1 MDATPAARERE
12 AGGASTTRFDPRPVA
27 VALIDGEHYPPVVV
41 DALRALSGRYT
52 FVAALFL
59 GGEEKLRDRQAVE
72 LDELYGLP
80 VTPVAEPAAGA
91 GGGPSASA
99 AAGGP
104 NASAAASGGGESG
117 SGASVARA
125 TAAMREALGSLLART
140 GARVVVDV
148 SDEPV
153 LGYQERFQL
162 ISVALSWGARY
173 VGADFE
179 FSPQPL
185 ARLSSK
191 PSLAII
197 GTGKRV
203 GKTAVSGMFG
213 RRLGGRFG
221 LDQVVI
227 VAMGRG
233 GPAAPQVVY
242 GGDRLGVRGLLEVS
256 RQGLHAASD
265 YLEDAVLTGVTTV
278 GCRRCGGG
286 MAGASMKD
294 TVGEALRLV
303 DDMPAT
309 VVVWEGSGSA
319 SPPVQAQV
327 VVCVASALQPPEYIT
342 GYLGT
347 YRMLISDAL
356 FLTMCEPP
364 FCDVARVD
372 ALRSD
377 VASVNPE
384 VDVIP
389 TVLRPRPVD
398 SVAGRRVAFFTT
410 ATPESAGL
418 LTRHLEEVHGARVT
432 AVSTDLARRPALAG
446 AVAAAAGKADV
457 FLTEIKAA
465 ALDVVAE
472 AAAAQGKELV
482 FCDNELVATDGRDLA
497 AVIDGLTDKAL
508 ARFAAGEYGPRRS
521 HDGDAGE
528 GRQR

>member
-1 MDATPAARERE
+1 VDQGSPADTAARDAAPGDAVTPRP
-12 AGGASTTRFDPRPVA
+12 GPRPVA
-27 VALIDGEHYPPVVV
+27 IALIDGEHYPPVVL
-41 DALRALSGRYT
+41 DTLRALADRYEI
-52 FVAALFL
+52 VAALFL
-59 GGEEKLRDRQAVE
+59 GGEEKLRDRQAVA

-80 VTPVAEPAAGA
+80 VTTVAA
-91 GGGPSASA
+91 ASA
-99 AAGGP
+99 AP
-104 NASAAASGGGESG
+104 
-117 SGASVARA
+117 
-125 TAAMREALGSLLART
+125 AMREALGGLLSRT

-153 LGYQERFQL
+153 LGYYERFQL

-213 RRLGGRFG
+213 RRLGSRFG
-221 LDQVVI
+221 LGQVVI

-242 GGDRLGVRGLLEVS
+242 GGDRLGAHGLLAVS

-286 MAGASMKD
+286 MAGASMQD
-294 TVGEALRLV
+294 TVGEALALV

-319 SPPVQAQV
+319 IPPVQAQA

-372 ALRSD
+372 ALRSEI
-377 VASVNPE
+377 ASANPE
-384 VDVIP
+384 VDLIP
-389 TVLRPRPVD
+389 TVLRPRPVE

-418 LTRHLEEVHGARVT
+418 LARHLEEAHGALVT
-432 AVSTDLARRPALAG
+432 AISTDLARRPALLE
-446 AVAAAAGKADV
+446 AVAAVAGKADV

-465 ALDVVAE
+465 AVDVVAE

-482 FCDNELVATDGRDLA
+482 FCDNEPVATDGRDLTE
-497 AVIDGLTDKAL
+497 VVDGLTDKAL
-508 ARFAAGEYGPRRS
+508 ARFAAGEYGPRRPGGRREVHEA
-521 HDGDAGE
+521 HDPRGAARAARDAHSSGDEGE
-528 GRQR
+528 GRQ

>member
-1 MDATPAARERE
+1 PVAPVPAAPP
-12 AGGASTTRFDPRPVA
+12 GAAAA
-27 VALIDGEHYPPVVV
+27 V
-41 DALRALSGRYT
+41 LRA
-52 FVAALFL
+52 AL
-59 GGEEKLRDRQAVE
+59 
-72 LDELYGLP
+72 
-80 VTPVAEPAAGA
+80 AE
-91 GGGPSASA
+91 
-99 AAGGP
+99 
-104 NASAAASGGGESG
+104 
-117 SGASVARA
+117 
-125 TAAMREALGSLLART
+125 LLART
-140 GARVVVDV
+140 GAGVVVDV

-153 LGYQERFQL
+153 LGYEERFQL

-203 GKTAVSGMFG
+203 GKTAVSGAIG

-221 LDQVVI
+221 LERVVI

-242 GGDRLGVRGLLEVS
+242 GGDRLGAQGLLAVS

-265 YLEDAVLTGVTTV
+265 YLEDAVLTGVTTI

-286 MAGASMKD
+286 MAGASMSD
-294 TVGEALRLV
+294 TVGAALGLV
-303 DDMPAT
+303 EEMPAA

-319 SPPVQAQV
+319 MPPVQAQA
-327 VVCVASALQPPEYIT
+327 VVCVASATQPPEYIT

-364 FCDVARVD
+364 FCDAARVES
-372 ALRSD
+372 LRHD
-377 VASVNPE
+377 VASVNPA
-384 VDVIP
+384 VDLIP
-389 TVLRPRPVD
+389 TVFRPRPVD

-410 ATPESAGL
+410 AAPESAGL
-418 LTRHLEEVHGARVT
+418 LARHLEEVHGARVT
-432 AVSTDLARRPALAG
+432 ALSTDLARRPALAA
-446 AVAAAAGKADV
+446 AVAAAADKSDV

-465 ALDVVAE
+465 AVDVVAE

-482 FCDNELVATDGRDLA
+482 FCDNEPVATDGRDID
-497 AVIDGLTDKAL
+497 AVIDGLADTAL
-508 ARFAAGEYGPRRS
+508 ARYAAGRFGP
-521 HDGDAGE
+521 HDMPTS
-528 GRQR
+528 GRGSR

>member
-1 MDATPAARERE
+1 MDERRPTDTATHKPLAI
-12 AGGASTTRFDPRPVA
+12 
-27 VALIDGEHYPPVVV
+27 ALIDGEHYPPVVV
-41 DALRALSGRYT
+41 DTLRELAGRYT

-59 GGEEKLRDRQAVE
+59 GGEEKLRDRQAGG

-80 VTPVAEPAAGA
+80 VTPVAVAG
-91 GGGPSASA
+91 S
-99 AAGGP
+99 AAGG
-104 NASAAASGGGESG
+104 AGSG
-117 SGASVARA
+117 SGASVPRA
-125 TAAMREALGSLLART
+125 SAAMREALGSLLART

-162 ISVALSWGARY
+162 ISVALSWGTRY

-185 ARLSSK
+185 ERLSSK

-213 RRLGGRFG
+213 RRLGSRFG

-242 GGDRLGVRGLLEVS
+242 GGDRLGAHGLLAVS

-286 MAGASMKD
+286 MAGASVND
-294 TVGEALRLV
+294 TVGAALRLV

-319 SPPVQAQV
+319 IPPVQAQV

-364 FCDVARVD
+364 FCDVARID

-384 VDVIP
+384 VDLIP

-432 AVSTDLARRPALAG
+432 AVSTDLARRPALTE

-465 ALDVVAE
+465 AVDVVAE
-472 AAAAQGKELV
+472 AAAVQGKELV

-497 AVIDGLTDKAL
+497 AVIDGLNDKAL
-508 ARFAAGEYGPRRS
+508 ARFAAGEYGPRQ
-521 HDGDAGE
+521 AGE
-528 GRQR
+528 RRRP

>member
-1 MDATPAARERE
+1 MLDT
-12 AGGASTTRFDPRPVA
+12 
-27 VALIDGEHYPPVVV
+27 
-41 DALRALSGRYT
+41 LRALADRYDV
-52 FVAALFL
+52 VAALFL

-80 VTPVAEPAAGA
+80 VTHGGRGGRRAAL
-91 GGGPSASA
+91 
-99 AAGGP
+99 
-104 NASAAASGGGESG
+104 
-117 SGASVARA
+117 
-125 TAAMREALGSLLART
+125 REALGGLLSRT

-153 LGYQERFQL
+153 LGYYERFQL

-173 VGADFE
+173 VGADFV

-203 GKTAVSGMFG
+203 GKTAVSGLFG

-242 GGDRLGVRGLLEVS
+242 GGDRLGAAGSARGLKARVPCRVRLPRRRGAHRGDHS
-256 RQGLHAASD
+256 RLPA
-265 YLEDAVLTGVTTV
+265 L
-278 GCRRCGGG
+278 RRRHGR
-286 MAGASMKD
+286 SLDED
-294 TVGEALRLV
+294 TVDQALRLV

-319 SPPVQAQV
+319 NPPVQAQA

-372 ALRSD
+372 ALRSEI
-377 VASVNPE
+377 ASANPE
-384 VDVIP
+384 VDLIP

-418 LTRHLEEVHGARVT
+418 LARHLEEAHGARVT
-432 AVSTDLARRPALAG
+432 AISTDLARRPALLE
-446 AVAAAAGKADV
+446 AVAAVAGKADV

-465 ALDVVAE
+465 AVDVVAE

-482 FCDNELVATDGRDLA
+482 FCDNEPVATDGRDLT
-497 AVIDGLTDKAL
+497 AVVDGLTDKAL
-508 ARFAAGEYGPRRS
+508 ARFAAGEYGPRRA
-521 HDGDAGE
+521 GDPNGERAMPTARGDEGE

>member
-1 MDATPAARERE
+1 MDSGKVASADPTPVAGAAS
-12 AGGASTTRFDPRPVA
+12 AAQTVSAKGGASAARPA
-27 VALIDGEHYPPVVV
+27 AIALIDGEHYPEVVA
-41 DALRALSGRYT
+41 DTLRLLAGRYA
-52 FVAALFL
+52 FVAALFV
-59 GGEEKLRDRQAVE
+59 GGSEKLRDRQAVE

-80 VTPVAEPAAGA
+80 VTPAAAAAPGAAPAAL
-91 GGGPSASA
+91 
-99 AAGGP
+99 
-104 NASAAASGGGESG
+104 
-117 SGASVARA
+117 RA
-125 TAAMREALGSLLART
+125 ALGELLAST

-153 LGYQERFQL
+153 LGYIERFQL
-162 ISVALSWGARY
+162 ISVALSRGARY

-203 GKTAVSGMFG
+203 GKTAVSGFFG

-221 LDQVVI
+221 PEAVVI

-242 GGDRLGVRGLLEVS
+242 GGDRLGAQGLLAVS

-286 MAGASMKD
+286 MAGASMND
-294 TVGEALRLV
+294 TVGEALGLV
-303 DDMPAT
+303 NDMPAAM
-309 VVVWEGSGSA
+309 VVWEGSGSA
-319 SPPVQAQV
+319 IPPVQAQA
-327 VVCVASALQPPEYIT
+327 VVCVASAAQPPEYIT

-364 FCDVARVD
+364 FCDAARVEC
-372 ALRSD
+372 LRRA

-384 VDVIP
+384 VDLIP

-398 SVAGRRVAFFTT
+398 SVAGRRVAYFTT
-410 ATPESAGL
+410 AAPESAGL
-418 LTRHLEEVHGARVT
+418 LARHLAEVHGARVT
-432 AVSTDLARRPALAG
+432 AVSTDLARRPALIA
-446 AVAAAAGKADV
+446 AVAAASDRADV

-465 ALDVVAE
+465 AVDVVAE
-472 AAAAQGKELV
+472 AAAAHGKELV
-482 FCDNELVATDGRDLA
+482 FCDNEPVALDGRDLA
-497 AVIDGLTDKAL
+497 AVVDGLADTAV
-508 ARFAAGEYGPRRS
+508 ARFAAAGGPS
-521 HDGDAGE
+521 
-528 GRQR
+528 

>member
-1 MDATPAARERE
+1 MEVREPAI
-12 AGGASTTRFDPRPVA
+12 
-27 VALIDGEHYPPVVV
+27 ALIDGEHYPSVVV
-41 DALRALSGRYT
+41 ETLHELSARYR
-52 FVAALFL
+52 FVAALFC
-59 GGEEKLRDRQAVE
+59 GGAEKLREGPAGGF
-72 LDELYGLP
+72 DELYGLP
-80 VTPVAEPAAGA
+80 VTRVPDAAGP
-91 GGGPSASA
+91 G
-99 AAGGP
+99 
-104 NASAAASGGGESG
+104 AAASSAAG
-117 SGASVARA
+117 SAPPEGAYASSAALRA
-125 TAAMREALGSLLART
+125 ALSEVLAGT

-153 LGYQERFQL
+153 LGYEERFQL

-203 GKTAVSGMFG
+203 GKTAVSGFVG
-213 RRLGGRFG
+213 RRLGARFG
-221 LDQVVI
+221 LEHVVI

-242 GGDRLGVRGLLEVS
+242 GGDKLGAQGLLAVS

-286 MAGASMKD
+286 MAGTSVSD
-294 TVGEALRLV
+294 TVGEALSVVR
-303 DDMPAT
+303 DMAAT
-309 VVVWEGSGSA
+309 IVVFEGSGSA
-319 SPPVQAQV
+319 IPPVQAQA
-327 VVCVASALQPPEYIT
+327 VVCVASAMQPPEYIT

-364 FCDVARVD
+364 FCDAARVATLRD
-372 ALRSD
+372 AVS
-377 VASVNPE
+377 SVNPNLE
-384 VDVIP
+384 LIP

-398 SVAGRRVAFFTT
+398 SVAGRRVAYFST
-410 ATPESAGL
+410 AAPESADL
-418 LTRHLEEVHGARVT
+418 LARHLEEVHGARVT
-432 AVSTDLARRPALAG
+432 LVSTDLARRAALHQAI
-446 AVAAAAGKADV
+446 AAAAGKADV

-465 ALDVVAE
+465 AVDVVAE
-472 AAAAQGKELV
+472 AAAAHGKELV
-482 FCDNELVATDGRDLA
+482 FCDNEPVALDGRDLA
-497 AVIDGLTDKAL
+497 AVVDGVTDTAF
-508 ARFAAGEYGPRRS
+508 ARFASERGHP
-521 HDGDAGE
+521 
-528 GRQR
+528 